1 MQSTSSNTSTQ
12 EAEVN
17 ENSVIKVLAQLNQLC
32 LAAFKKTKR
41 QELIF
46 QILNDTLQLVPY
58 DRAVLWKMSGRKPS
72 ILGAS
77 GQSQINKDAGMA
89 EHWQTVIRDLK
100 KPEEIQELSEDSF
113 KKHPALFK
121 EIKRGSLKPQ
131 ILWLPI
137 HTKNKQTMGLWLER
151 WHQKPWTAGEID
163 ILSFLAQAY
172 GSAWEKFLPKVP
184 IKQVSKKP
192 AFIISALLLMSLF
205 LVEVPLRI
213 VGSCEVVGKDPV
225 VMTAPL
231 DGIIK
236 QVVVKP
242 GQYVQEGDLLFIY
255 DTRLPEQ
262 SYKVAQKQVEVTESE
277 LHRAM
282 AMTFQDK
289 KQGLSEVAILRETL
303 EKDKLGLQ
311 KSEQELLM
319 AKVLSPIS
327 GVVLLDSPEKWR
339 GNPVQLGEL
348 VLKVSDPSETKI
360 SIWIPEDDN
369 IALDSSKQTRI
380 MLNVSPEETFEGK
393 LDYISSYGDVNEKG
407 IPGFKAEANWV
418 KTPENAKMGLKGT
431 AVLYGEDVSMFY
443 WIVRRPWTTVRK
455 FLGF

>member
-1 MQSTSSNTSTQ
+1 
-12 EAEVN
+12 
-17 ENSVIKVLAQLNQLC
+17 
-32 LAAFKKTKR
+32 
-41 QELIF
+41 
-46 QILNDTLQLVPY
+46 
-58 DRAVLWKMSGRKPS
+58 
-72 ILGAS
+72 
-77 GQSQINKDAGMA
+77 
-89 EHWQTVIRDLK
+89 
-100 KPEEIQELSEDSF
+100 
-113 KKHPALFK
+113 
-121 EIKRGSLKPQ
+121 
-131 ILWLPI
+131 
-137 HTKNKQTMGLWLER
+137 
-151 WHQKPWTAGEID
+151 
-163 ILSFLAQAY
+163 
-172 GSAWEKFLPKVP
+172 
-184 IKQVSKKP
+184 
-192 AFIISALLLMSLF
+192 
-205 LVEVPLRI
+205 
-213 VGSCEVVGKDPV
+213 
-225 VMTAPL
+225 MTAPL

-289 KQGLSEVAILRETL
+289 TQGLSEVAILRETL

-380 MLNVSPEETFEGK
+380 MLNVSPEVQYYR
-393 LDYISSYGDVNEKG
+393 D
-407 IPGFKAEANWV
+407 
-418 KTPENAKMGLKGT
+418 
-431 AVLYGEDVSMFY
+431 
-443 WIVRRPWTTVRK
+443 
-455 FLGF
+455 